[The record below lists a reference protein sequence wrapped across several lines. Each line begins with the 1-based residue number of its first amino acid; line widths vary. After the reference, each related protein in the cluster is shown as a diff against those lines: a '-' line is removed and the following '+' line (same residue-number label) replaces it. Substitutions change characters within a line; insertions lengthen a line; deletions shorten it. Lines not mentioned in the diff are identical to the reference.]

1 MNINF
6 TLIAQAIAFAVLIW
20 FTVKFVWPPLLKA
33 IEARQKEIADG
44 LAAAADGRNALE
56 VAAKKSEVTLTE
68 AKQKASEIIAQ
79 AEKRGTQIIEE
90 AKGNAKVEGDRIIA
104 GAKAEI
110 DQEVNRAKEGLRA
123 QVSSLAVAGAEK
135 ILNLFPPDTHQPRLS
150 SSVIEAIL
158 AVTSVTR
165 DLSEEDILHNLQK
178 TEIRPQMLLRNDPH
192 THNDRFAFII
202 HPLSKTQIAQ
212 IPGFDFLK
220 KSPLLDFAET
230 VASKV
235 PGYHYC
241 KITGIRSE
249 HNGKEISGDL
259 YLLPS
264 TPKMLLK
271 QPAEKVYDSLTN
283 ICEMAY
289 KRGA

>member
-110 DQEVNRAKEGLRA
+110 EQEVNRAKEGLRA
-123 QVSSLAVAGAEK
+123 QVSTLAIAGAEK
-135 ILNLFPPDTHQPRLS
+135 ILR
-150 SSVIEAIL
+150 
-158 AVTSVTR
+158 
-165 DLSEEDILHNLQK
+165 
-178 TEIRPQMLLRNDPH
+178 
-192 THNDRFAFII
+192 
-202 HPLSKTQIAQ
+202 
-212 IPGFDFLK
+212 
-220 KSPLLDFAET
+220 
-230 VASKV
+230 
-235 PGYHYC
+235 
-241 KITGIRSE
+241 
-249 HNGKEISGDL
+249 KEIDAKAHSE
-259 YLLPS
+259 LLA
-264 TPKMLLK
+264 KLA
-271 QPAEKVYDSLTN
+271 AEL
-283 ICEMAY
+283 
-289 KRGA
+289 

>member
-44 LAAAADGRNALE
+44 LAAAQEGRSALE

-123 QVSSLAVAGAEK
+123 QVSTLAIAGAEK
-135 ILNLFPPDTHQPRLS
+135 ILR
-150 SSVIEAIL
+150 
-158 AVTSVTR
+158 
-165 DLSEEDILHNLQK
+165 
-178 TEIRPQMLLRNDPH
+178 
-192 THNDRFAFII
+192 
-202 HPLSKTQIAQ
+202 
-212 IPGFDFLK
+212 
-220 KSPLLDFAET
+220 
-230 VASKV
+230 
-235 PGYHYC
+235 
-241 KITGIRSE
+241 
-249 HNGKEISGDL
+249 KEIDANAHSE
-259 YLLPS
+259 LLA
-264 TPKMLLK
+264 KLA
-271 QPAEKVYDSLTN
+271 AEL
-283 ICEMAY
+283 
-289 KRGA
+289 

>member
-44 LAAAADGRNALE
+44 LAAAQEGRSALE
-56 VAAKKSEVTLTE
+56 VAAKKSEVTLAE

-123 QVSSLAVAGAEK
+123 QVATLAIAGAEK
-135 ILNLFPPDTHQPRLS
+135 ILRKGIDAKAH
-150 SSVIEAIL
+150 
-158 AVTSVTR
+158 
-165 DLSEEDILHNLQK
+165 SEL
-178 TEIRPQMLLRNDPH
+178 
-192 THNDRFAFII
+192 
-202 HPLSKTQIAQ
+202 LSKLA
-212 IPGFDFLK
+212 
-220 KSPLLDFAET
+220 AE
-230 VASKV
+230 
-235 PGYHYC
+235 
-241 KITGIRSE
+241 
-249 HNGKEISGDL
+249 L
-259 YLLPS
+259 
-264 TPKMLLK
+264 
-271 QPAEKVYDSLTN
+271 
-283 ICEMAY
+283 
-289 KRGA
+289 